1 MQSMTG
7 FGATKVTSAPWV
19 FYIQVR
25 SVNGR
30 FFDLKINIPPYFSLY
45 EGDFRSIL
53 QSQFHRGSIELFV
66 KAEIQDLGLAKI
78 PVVNTALI
86 KHYLQALKSAQKELG
101 LGRSKVQVTWSELL
115 RLPEVIRFD
124 APKELTQSQK
134 KALLKGIQMASSI
147 CQKERLREGD
157 ALKIHLSN
165 VLQKVELH
173 LNRIQ
178 DLAQKDP
185 RDIVNESYRERIKS
199 YLEKK
204 GIEFSEERLLEEW
217 AYFRE
222 RSAIFEELER
232 LQSHIENFKRLFDAN
247 EPVGKRLDFYTQE
260 LLREFNTIGSK
271 TNQPQVTQYVVESKS
286 LIERLKEQVQ
296 NIE

>member
-7 FGATKVTSAPWV
+7 FGATKIKSAPWV
-19 FYIQVR
+19 FYIHVK

-30 FFDLKINIPPYFSLY
+30 FFDLKFHIPPYLTEL
-45 EGDFRSIL
+45 EGEFRSIL
-53 QSQFHRGSIELFV
+53 QSQFQRGSIELFV
-66 KAEIQDLGLAKI
+66 KAENQDLGVTKAPK
-78 PVVNTALI
+78 VNTALI
-86 KHYLQALKSAQKELG
+86 KHYLHSIKLAHKQLG
-101 LGRSKVQVTWSELL
+101 LDPSKIQVTWSELL

-124 APKELTQSQK
+124 APHELTKSQK
-134 KALLKGIQMASSI
+134 KKLLKGILTASSM
-147 CQKERLREGD
+147 CQKERIREGK
-157 ALKIHLSN
+157 ALKVHLINVVEEIASN
-165 VLQKVELH
+165 
-173 LNRIQ
+173 LNHIQ
-178 DLAQKDP
+178 ALAQKEM
-185 RDIVNESYRERIKS
+185 RDTPNESYRDRVKN

-204 GIEFSEERLLEEW
+204 GIEFSEARLLEEW

-232 LQSHIENFKRLFDAN
+232 LQSHIENFKQLFDVN
-247 EPVGKRLDFYTQE
+247 EPVGKRLDFYSQE

-271 TNQPQVTQYVVESKS
+271 TSQFQITQYVVESKS